1 MITLHLVSTL
11 PLRVSSQ
18 VHIQFICIKYES
30 PHPLMILLLPQGAEH
45 CGWIA
50 TCFLL
55 GVAALTSQ
63 TLSTSALDFSRF
75 HLWTLLLGLCI
86 ILWRRTLP
94 DPGGPHLSFLKST
107 SSWADSPVPSTGHSL
122 CCWKKC
128 VITRE
133 NVTDMM
139 YRWCRK
145 WGIVTKSNKHS
156 QIRLPHLCFLKSQIP
171 SWGTDLSPVAFSTTP
186 SPSYICLWL
195 NSAFPCQLKMIN

>member
-11 PLRVSSQ
+11 HLRVSSQ

-50 TCFLL
+50 TCFLF

-86 ILWRRTLP
+86 ILRRRTHP

-122 CCWKKC
+122 CCWKKMC
-128 VITRE
+128 NYQRKCHQHDVQVMRE
-133 NVTDMM
+133 MRYSHKKQQTFPNTPASSV
-139 YRWCRK
+139 
-145 WGIVTKSNKHS
+145 
-156 QIRLPHLCFLKSQIP
+156 LP
-171 SWGTDLSPVAFSTTP
+171 
-186 SPSYICLWL
+186 
-195 NSAFPCQLKMIN
+195 